1 MPAFGA
7 RSMRN
12 RYTLHESLIGV
23 LDEAILYYDFTILCG
38 HRSKD
43 KQDEAFNNK
52 RSMVEWPNSKH
63 NTFPSLAV
71 DVAPYYA
78 QPPHIRWN
86 RLYEFVYL
94 HGLIIGLAARRG
106 ITLRSGQNW
115 DMDDELITDQGF
127 NDFPHIELVL

>member
-12 RYTLHESLIGV
+12 RHTLHESLKDV

-38 HRSKD
+38 HRAKD
-43 KQDEAFNNK
+43 EQDEAFNNN
-52 RSMVEWPNSKH
+52 RSQVQWPNSKH

-78 QPPHIRWN
+78 HAPHIRLN

-94 HGLIIGLAARRG
+94 HGIIIGLAARRS
-106 ITLRSGQNW
+106 IKLRSGQNW

-127 NDFPHIELVL
+127 NDFPHIELVI